1 MVVGGLAWRR
11 SSVWRGQA
19 VVVAKSVFGG
29 ACEFPVAPANRAG
42 ESRRRQAL
50 PAVLATV
57 VWCSGQGAVADYR
70 RLGLRGYLSV
80 ITVMLYGYVLV

>member
-1 MVVGGLAWRR
+1 MWH
-11 SSVWRGQA
+11 GQA

-29 ACEFPVAPANRAG
+29 ACEFPVAPANRVG

-50 PAVLATV
+50 PAVLAMV

-70 RLGLRGYLSV
+70 QPGLRGYLSV